1 MRAFGAVGQECFT
14 PPKPGAAAVY
24 RIALQVSSRTR
35 MSPVSHST
43 LVNSEMWGHGLLDL
57 LAGSS
62 GRGRMKL
69 LFDFFPVVVF
79 FITFKMHDDTNQGIL
94 VATAVII
101 VATIVQVAISWMMSR
116 KVEKMHIITLV
127 LVVTFGGITLLLEDE
142 IFIKWKPTVVNWLFA
157 LAFLGSEYI
166 SKKSFIRRLMEGN
179 INLPEPVWKRL
190 NLAWVGFFL
199 VAGALNLYVVYNF
212 DTDTW
217 VNFKLFGLL
226 ALTVVFMVLQG
237 LYLMRH
243 VQDEESPEQ

>member
-1 MRAFGAVGQECFT
+1 
-14 PPKPGAAAVY
+14 
-24 RIALQVSSRTR
+24 
-35 MSPVSHST
+35 
-43 LVNSEMWGHGLLDL
+43 
-57 LAGSS
+57 
-62 GRGRMKL
+62 MKL
-69 LFDFFPVVVF
+69 LFDFFPVVLF

-94 VATAVII
+94 MATAVII

-116 KVEKMHIITLV
+116 KVESMHVITLV

-166 SKKSFIRRLMEGN
+166 GKKSFIRRLMEGN
-179 INLPEPVWKRL
+179 INLPDPVWKRL

-243 VQDEESPEQ
+243 VQHEESPE